1 MAGLVFRMI
10 AVSLFAGLTAMG
22 SAIAQDFTVGPYP
35 LTADRNQS
43 CTSGCQSYG
52 ATWDGTFS
60 TTTGQDFSCGCK
72 TAAAQQPATTQ
83 QQQTTQGT
91 FPVGPFQLNQDRNA
105 VCPSACQSYNATW
118 NGGISTTTG
127 NDFNCTCA
135 LANQNVTQPQ
145 GVRPS
150 TPPADRDSAG
160 QQFIQPPQAAQ
171 QPQAQQAGAATGQ
184 MTAAERQL
192 FDLINAYRAQ
202 NGLPAVPESSK
213 LTLVA
218 QTHARDT
225 VNFPPAQDSLHS
237 WSNSGNWTGG
247 FFDLNNQNSWPIMWN
262 KPKEIAGYSGHGYEI
277 SAGDATH
284 PSITPAQ
291 ALDLWKTS
299 SGHNTVILNQGTWAS
314 FPWQAMGVGIYRGVA
329 HVWFGKERQ

>member
-1 MAGLVFRMI
+1 MAQPGTVP
-10 AVSLFAGLTAMG
+10 
-22 SAIAQDFTVGPYP
+22 SAQRPE
-35 LTADRNQS
+35 N
-43 CTSGCQSYG
+43 
-52 ATWDGTFS
+52 
-60 TTTGQDFSCGCK
+60 DFSCGCK
-72 TAAAQQPATTQ
+72 KADAIQQPQTTQ
-83 QQQTTQGT
+83 QQQANQGE

-127 NDFNCTCA
+127 NDFSCTCA
-135 LANQNVTQPQ
+135 QANQNVTQPQ

-160 QQFIQPPQAAQ
+160 QQFIQPPQTTQPQGVRPSTPPADRDSAGQQFIQPPQAAQ
-171 QPQAQQAGAATGQ
+171 QPPSQPQAQPAEAATGQ

-237 WSNSGNWTGG
+237 WSNNGNWTGG
-247 FFDLNNQNSWPIMWN
+247 FFDLNDQNSWPIMWN
-262 KPKEIAGYSGHGYEI
+262 KPKELAGYSGHGYEI
-277 SAGDATH
+277 SAGDSTH

-299 SGHNTVILNQGTWAS
+299 SGHNTVILNQGTWAN
-314 FPWQAMGVGIYRGVA
+314 FPWQAMGVGIYRGIA